1 MHLTGGGQEHAGGL
15 LSRPS
20 VQRAVV
26 CLVLVCV
33 VGLIY
38 GQVVHH
44 EFLLFDD
51 NHYVNENPM
60 VRRGLSMEGLRYAFG
75 FHSKTYWHPVT
86 WLSHMLDVELFGMDS
101 GMHHLVNAFLH
112 AVNACL
118 LFAFLHTATGAF
130 WPSAAAALLFAVHP
144 LNVDSVAWLAERK
157 NILSSTFW
165 MLCLLA
171 YPWYVRKRTAARYTA
186 LALLF
191 VAGLLAKPMLVT
203 LPFVL
208 LLLDY
213 WPLGRISLGRVQER
227 PGKKNGRGA
236 FRLEGEPPG
245 RLLAEKVPLFVLSGA
260 SIVVSSVS
268 LRVGGMMV
276 ESSLTPMGLRIQNAV
291 VSYSYYIVKLLWPSG
306 LTFYYPFPES
316 ALPAWQVIGSLTLVA
331 SVSALVLAYARRA
344 PYLVVGWLWYLGTLV
359 PVLGIV
365 QGGLWPQIA
374 ERFMYIP
381 AIGLFVCACFGA
393 RDLAARSR
401 AAVPA
406 IACAAAVVLVVLS
419 GLSWKQVSYW
429 KDSYIMDL
437 RAIEVN
443 PKNYVALVNLA
454 VYLCNKNRY
463 EEALP
468 YLKKALEAHPTD
480 NVVLSTLARVYRGLG
495 RQEEAMR
502 YLEEA
507 ARYDRQGVEARY
519 DLGLYLAEKGDVDRA
534 ISQFEQVLGREPHHV
549 LAHYN
554 LGVLMAKK
562 GRLDESERHLRT
574 CLELKP
580 DEVDCLNALGM
591 LLVTRGKP
599 SEAEALFR
607 KALTVDP
614 RNADAQNNL
623 RALAGK
629 KQPGGAGAVPD
640 DSESIRRRLEK
651 EPGNA
656 RLLQLLAVRLAGKGD
671 LDGALDALGSYMKLR
686 PDDPAGYYNAA
697 CVHAKKGEVDKAL
710 DLLGMALDKGF
721 SDWRLIETDPDLDH
735 ARTSPRFRRLLEA
748 HRGAGGADGAP
759 RG

>member
-1 MHLTGGGQEHAGGL
+1 MCAG
-15 LSRPS
+15 
-20 VQRAVV
+20 
-26 CLVLVCV
+26 
-33 VGLIY
+33 
-38 GQVVHH
+38 
-44 EFLLFDD
+44 
-51 NHYVNENPM
+51 
-60 VRRGLSMEGLRYAFG
+60 
-75 FHSKTYWHPVT
+75 
-86 WLSHMLDVELFGMDS
+86 
-101 GMHHLVNAFLH
+101 
-112 AVNACL
+112 
-118 LFAFLHTATGAF
+118 
-130 WPSAAAALLFAVHP
+130 
-144 LNVDSVAWLAERK
+144 
-157 NILSSTFW
+157 
-165 MLCLLA
+165 
-171 YPWYVRKRTAARYTA
+171 
-186 LALLF
+186 
-191 VAGLLAKPMLVT
+191 
-203 LPFVL
+203 
-208 LLLDY
+208 
-213 WPLGRISLGRVQER
+213 
-227 PGKKNGRGA
+227 
-236 FRLEGEPPG
+236 
-245 RLLAEKVPLFVLSGA
+245 
-260 SIVVSSVS
+260 
-268 LRVGGMMV
+268 
-276 ESSLTPMGLRIQNAV
+276 
-291 VSYSYYIVKLLWPSG
+291 
-306 LTFYYPFPES
+306 
-316 ALPAWQVIGSLTLVA
+316 
-331 SVSALVLAYARRA
+331 
-344 PYLVVGWLWYLGTLV
+344 
-359 PVLGIV
+359 
-365 QGGLWPQIA
+365 
-374 ERFMYIP
+374 
-381 AIGLFVCACFGA
+381 FGA